1 MMQTL
6 RSLTEDQVRAA
17 LGLSPEEFE
26 RAAHPSPDQ
35 LHDPFQYKE
44 MFELVMNLRKLKE
57 EQDRDPSAVLVIDGD
72 YDTDGVCGAVILAA
86 SLAVF
91 GFRYRVYIP
100 SMADGYGMSPAAVLA
115 MRSQFETDGSH
126 IQAILTTDQGNNALA
141 AIRYAKG
148 QGIPV
153 LVTDHHPAGRK
164 RPDALAVVNP
174 NQPGDRYPFKGNSG
188 GTVAWKAMVAYAGR
202 FNKEKLP
209 LIQDLI
215 LFAGISNVSDVMPM
229 LDENRYMV
237 QAAMDRIQKIKKAS
251 SYSQVM
257 DTACP
262 AYNTVFHGL
271 YDILRLLQASKDE
284 KRIKAGKKP
293 VDLPENEELIGWYLS
308 PMLNAPRRVH
318 DNCTEAL
325 AAFLVENPAQR
336 QEMVKRLILCNE
348 EKSRLRDLVLQ
359 NLTPEERQLP
369 ALFVNTRK
377 GIAGLIAGQLSEVSG
392 GLPSVVFS
400 HNLPDSP
407 KIRLDATDVSPTA
420 RLSGS
425 ARSSAACPLNLLFTH
440 MLEQSP
446 GLFTWGGHVG
456 GAGCSVLA
464 RDFGRFTALMQE
476 WIPRVVEETASQPG
490 VVLLPPNEISLY
502 LENPDKLTANYPRIE
517 DGKPILCQSPV
528 SLASFARDA
537 LDAHAFLE
545 SLRPFG
551 ESFQAQTTF
560 LLTFTKKSAGESFD
574 PNFWKTFKFKI
585 QGVECLTFDTAWAE
599 VVKAAPSLKLFT
611 ARAKLQINT
620 FRGVTTP
627 QLLLEPID
635 QP

>member
-44 MFELVMNLRKLKE
+44 MFEMVMNLRKLKE
-57 EQDRDPSAVLVIDGD
+57 EQDRDPSAVLVVDGD
-72 YDTDGVCGAVILAA
+72 YDTDGVCGAIILAA

-115 MRSQFETDGSH
+115 MRSQFETDGFR

-174 NQPGDRYPFKGNSG
+174 NQSGDRYPFKGNSG

-202 FNKEKLP
+202 FDKEKLP
-209 LIQDLI
+209 LVQDLI

-262 AYNTVFHGL
+262 SST
-271 YDILRLLQASKDE
+271 ASMTSCACC
-284 KRIKAGKKP
+284 R
-293 VDLPENEELIGWYLS
+293 
-308 PMLNAPRRVH
+308 
-318 DNCTEAL
+318 
-325 AAFLVENPAQR
+325 
-336 QEMVKRLILCNE
+336 
-348 EKSRLRDLVLQ
+348 RLR
-359 NLTPEERQLP
+359 
-369 ALFVNTRK
+369 TR
-377 GIAGLIAGQLSEVSG
+377 
-392 GLPSVVFS
+392 
-400 HNLPDSP
+400 N
-407 KIRLDATDVSPTA
+407 
-420 RLSGS
+420 GS
-425 ARSSAACPLNLLFTH
+425 K
-440 MLEQSP
+440 P
-446 GLFTWGGHVG
+446 G
-456 GAGCSVLA
+456 
-464 RDFGRFTALMQE
+464 RNR
-476 WIPRVVEETASQPG
+476 
-490 VVLLPPNEISLY
+490 
-502 LENPDKLTANYPRIE
+502 
-517 DGKPILCQSPV
+517 
-528 SLASFARDA
+528 
-537 LDAHAFLE
+537 
-545 SLRPFG
+545 
-551 ESFQAQTTF
+551 
-560 LLTFTKKSAGESFD
+560 
-574 PNFWKTFKFKI
+574 
-585 QGVECLTFDTAWAE
+585 
-599 VVKAAPSLKLFT
+599 
-611 ARAKLQINT
+611 
-620 FRGVTTP
+620 
-627 QLLLEPID
+627 
-635 QP
+635 